1 MDRDSKIQA
10 RKMFHRVFTTEDGKC
25 VLGNILT
32 NLGCFETDP
41 SLINPHYIAFANRLL
56 HDIGI
61 NHRENL
67 ENIMGKLIETANEKD
82 IEQES

>member
-1 MDRDSKIQA
+1 MDRDSEIQA
-10 RKMFHRVFTTEDGKC
+10 RKMFQRVFTSDDGKC

-32 NLGCFETDP
+32 NLGWMETDP
-41 SLINPHYIAFANRLL
+41 SHINPYYIAFANRLL

-61 NHRENL
+61 NHRDNL